1 MTVTP
6 AGGEKIL
13 AILPLKCAIFSAN
26 QGFGGYATWSLPHIG
41 RLEDLV
47 KMTHAKMGFL
57 SRIRNLT
64 TMAWAHAVTAVP
76 ERSERAPLEKATRVT
91 ADGMLAV
98 RPNWGMWVVRGA
110 RVGREPQ
117 RGAGQSPARKIV
129 GAFLAFKTR
138 FLAPTVESKALK
150 SG

>member
-1 MTVTP
+1 MTVTA

-26 QGFGGYATWSLPHIG
+26 QGFCGYATWSLPHIG

-47 KMTHAKMGFL
+47 KMTHTKMGFL

-76 ERSERAPLEKATRVT
+76 ERSERRGPERVPGT
-91 ADGMLAV
+91 IRTTCLFRSGSDKSSQAK
-98 RPNWGMWVVRGA
+98 
-110 RVGREPQ
+110 
-117 RGAGQSPARKIV
+117 PAHI
-129 GAFLAFKTR
+129 
-138 FLAPTVESKALK
+138 
-150 SG
+150 